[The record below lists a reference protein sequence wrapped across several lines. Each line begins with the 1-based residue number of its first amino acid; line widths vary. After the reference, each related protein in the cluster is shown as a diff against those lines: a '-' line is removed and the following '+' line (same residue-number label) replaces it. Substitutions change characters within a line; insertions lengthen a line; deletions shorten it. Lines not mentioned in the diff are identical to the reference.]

1 MAITDRLRYT
11 VLEMNTNE
19 ILSRNLVAI
28 DSKFTAYLSAP
39 CEIRMEIAQGET
51 TASAQGI
58 DWKNWG
64 QWIVCECQVDYVY
77 QIVAC
82 GIVTDH
88 KIDSASGNL
97 QLTVTGFMG
106 YMKDIPWLEN
116 FNPIA
121 VDPFEIVQRVWAHL
135 QGFSNA
141 ALGIEVTP
149 ASSGTQMLPGYG
161 FDGSILSFDFFA
173 MFIRAVDFPDSSD
186 IVVSLARDIP
196 FDMFEE
202 TEWNEDRTELSKT
215 LRMAYPLGGLQQTH
229 LSFQLGVNIIQ
240 AELADEAEIE
250 PVSDVIVRHW
260 LPGKVMDSRL
270 SNADPTRARR
280 VVMEEDAYIDSTE
293 RAAAWAKRKLARRNV
308 PKHFSKIIIN
318 PHHSHAPFGS
328 FWVGDSIRV
337 QAANYPWVG
346 EIDEWHRIISIS
358 YMESDGLCELGLKA
372 EGAWNY
378 DPIEYNPDYDAE
390 PTEDPNRLANG
401 YFSANLAGWISL
413 QGQWIRVATLTYDT
427 VVNPNAGSV
436 RIDHDDEGERF
447 LSHRA
452 WCVAG
457 EHLVL
462 QAAVRWSEVESGP
475 SDAIQLVAFTSFD
488 GDPVGSFVVDEYVNP
503 TGVHGWELLQNTD
516 WVVPEGVNE
525 VALQFTVTSGVSE
538 GNSHWT
544 YARVFSA

>member
-1 MAITDRLRYT
+1 MKL
-11 VLEMNTNE
+11 
-19 ILSRNLVAI
+19 
-28 DSKFTAYLSAP
+28 
-39 CEIRMEIAQGET
+39 EIAQGES
-51 TASAQGI
+51 TASARGI
-58 DWKNWG
+58 NWKNWG
-64 QWIVCECQVDYVY
+64 HWIICECEIDYVRR
-77 QIVAC
+77 IVAY
-82 GIVTDH
+82 GFVTDV
-88 KIDSASGNL
+88 KVDPKSGNL
-97 QLTVTGFMG
+97 QLAVTGPMG
-106 YMKDIPWLEN
+106 YPKDIPWLEN

-135 QGFSNA
+135 QSFSNA
-141 ALGIEVTP
+141 NFGIEVTP
-149 ASSGTQMLPGYG
+149 ASSGTQMLPGFG

-173 MFIRAVDFPDSSD
+173 IFIRAIDFPDCSD
-186 IVVSLARDIP
+186 TIISLARDIP

-202 TEWNEDRTELSKT
+202 AQWDTERTEVTKV
-215 LRMAYPLGGLQQTH
+215 LRMAYPLGGLHQDH
-229 LSFQLGVNIIQ
+229 LSFQLGVNIIE
-240 AELADEAEIE
+240 AEKADEVEIE
-250 PVSDVIVRHW
+250 PVSDVIIRHW

-293 RAAAWAKRKLARRNV
+293 RAAAWAKRKLQRRNV

-337 QAANYPWVG
+337 QAANYPWFG
-346 EIDEWHRIISIS
+346 EIDEWHRIISIRYS
-358 YMESDGLCELGLKA
+358 EADGMCELGLKA

-378 DPIEYNPDYDAE
+378 DPIEYNPDYASK

-401 YFSANLAGWISL
+401 YFADNLAGWISL
-413 QGQWIRVATLTYDT
+413 QGQWIRVATLTYDET
-427 VVNPNAGSV
+427 LNPHAGSV

-452 WCVAG
+452 WCLPG

-462 QAAVRWSEVESGP
+462 QCAVRWSEVESGP
-475 SDAIQLVAFTSFD
+475 TDAMQLVAFTSFN
-488 GDPVGSFVVDEYVNP
+488 GTPVDSFVVDEHVNP
-503 TGVHGWELLQNTD
+503 TGVHGFELLQDTD

-525 VALQFTVTSGVSE
+525 VALQFTVTPGVSA

-544 YARVFSA
+544 YARVYPNGFFTPPTSTGSTFPLTFPFELGG